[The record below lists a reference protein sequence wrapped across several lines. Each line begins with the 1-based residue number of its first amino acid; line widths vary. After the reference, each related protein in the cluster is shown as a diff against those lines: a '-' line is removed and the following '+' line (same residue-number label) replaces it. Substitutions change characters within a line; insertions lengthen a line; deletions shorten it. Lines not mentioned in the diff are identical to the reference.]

1 MLNKVKRINRG
12 RCALY
17 LGTSYYSAI
26 KLLSKPLNKSDLI
39 LKEPQVICNP
49 IIKLSVFI
57 ALWLMANAVYAIGT
71 ATLDAGSIVGEG
83 WKLEGIKFA
92 VIDLNQKNPQFRLTA
107 TKLTLPKPFD
117 DLALANIHCDD
128 FTWDHDELHCNQG
141 RASVRSAYWQSPT
154 TNFSFYLSPKKN
166 TFKLEETHLAGSRIS
181 LDAVMTGENWQ
192 CKMNT
197 KHISNALIDKLLQ
210 SKSAKVEQAHK
221 KQGNLNLTGMISGK
235 RDTIQVFNITAEV
248 EGLTDQTEDSKIA
261 AEKLNLVT
269 HWEGKNSRD
278 VWVWRSESKMM
289 AGALYVDPGYL
300 EAGTQPIT
308 LNAQGSWNNN
318 TKKAEIQSFAYWHP
332 DVGILKGNGTA
343 YYRDKVMID
352 KADVSFQ
359 SDTLQSLLTTY
370 INPFFAE
377 SPFTGVTVTGDA
389 QANFSFIQQIL
400 TDTSVRFN
408 KLNLQDEAGRAAIK
422 EGTGLINWSNNPILT
437 KRSELA
443 WQQLSIKGLPLEST
457 RLKFT
462 SQANHLSLAEKVKLP
477 LLNGSIAVD
486 KFSWQGKPQDE
497 PDISFAG
504 SLDNVSLERLSKTL
518 GWTPLSGNISGK
530 IPGVDYHNKTLS
542 LDGELLIKVFDGM
555 IKVNHLA
562 SSGLFADYPKLV
574 GDVVIENLDLDQL
587 TRKFEFGNI
596 TGRLSG
602 YVNQLVLENWHPITF
617 FAWLGTPDDDDSG
630 HRISQKAVNN
640 IASIGGGGATD
651 LLSRSFLGFFET
663 FGYDKIGVGC
673 YLYNGVCQMMGL
685 EAAEQ
690 GYYLIKGGGLPRI
703 DVLGYNPRVNWDV
716 LVERLGRVASPDKA
730 IVQ

>member
-1 MLNKVKRINRG
+1 
-12 RCALY
+12 
-17 LGTSYYSAI
+17 
-26 KLLSKPLNKSDLI
+26 
-39 LKEPQVICNP
+39 LKEPQVFCHT
-49 IIKLSVFI
+49 IIKHSTVGCAEQSEAHQSRTMRLVPRHILQFFLI
-57 ALWLMANAVYAIGT
+57 LHILIANAVDT
-71 ATLDAGSIVGEG
+71 STLDAGSVHGKG
-83 WKLEGIKFA
+83 WKLEGISLGF
-92 VIDLNQKNPQFRLTA
+92 VNLNQKKPQFRMSA
-107 TKLTLPKPFD
+107 TKLTLPKPFN
-117 DLALANIHCDD
+117 DLSLADIRCND
-128 FTWDHDELHCNQG
+128 FTWDHDELQCNQG
-141 RASVRSAYWQSPT
+141 RASIHSTYWQSPT
-154 TNFSFYLSPKKN
+154 TNFSFHLSPKNN
-166 TFKLEETHLAGSRIS
+166 TFKLEDTRLAGSRIS
-181 LDAVMTGENWQ
+181 LDAVMNGENWQ
-192 CKMNT
+192 CKVNA

-210 SKSAKVEQAHK
+210 AKAVKSKSTQLKQAHK

-235 RDTIQVFNITAEV
+235 QNTLQKFNFIVEV
-248 EGLTDQTEDSKIA
+248 EGLTDQAEDGKVA
-261 AEKLNLVT
+261 TEKLNLVT
-269 HWEGKNSRD
+269 HLQGKKPKED
-278 VWVWRSESKMM
+278 WVWQSESKIIG
-289 AGALYVDPGYL
+289 GALYVDPVYL
-300 EAGTQPIT
+300 EAGAQPIV
-308 LNAQGSWNNN
+308 LNAQGVWNNKI
-318 TKKAEIQSFAYWHP
+318 KKADIQSFTYQHP
-332 DVGILKGNGTA
+332 EIGALSGSGTA
-343 YYRDKVMID
+343 YYHDGLKID
-352 KADVSFQ
+352 SADVTLR
-359 SDTLQSLLTTY
+359 SDTLQGLLTTY
-370 INPFFAE
+370 INPFLTE
-377 SPFTGVTVTGDA
+377 SPFTGVTVTGDV